1 MSLLPKE
8 LIKEIVRKGNFKSVT
23 DIQEALKD
31 LMKEFIQESL
41 EAELNN

>member
-8 LIKEIVRKGNFKSVT
+8 LIKEIVRKGNFNSAA

>member
-8 LIKEIVRKGNFKSVT
+8 LIKEIVRKGNFNSAA

-31 LMKEFIQESL
+31 SDERVYTRIT
-41 EAELNN
+41 